1 MKLQSIIKYRIK
13 KNRKQYNFDSSSQLG
28 TVPLETV
35 QDLHVPTTEDWQE
48 VLIIKYYYIIFKF
61 K

>member
-48 VLIIKYYYIIFKF
+48 VLIIKYY
-61 K
+61 